1 MPTSA
6 RIHNG
11 AMWASSPTAVNYIQL
26 QIIIF
31 VGTFTP
37 DGPCEIN
44 HKRTVEDACPYGGII
59 IYIPI
64 NYNLL
69 KNKGVKTPLQNI
81 KH

>member
-44 HKRTVEDACPYGGII
+44 HKRTVEDACPYGVII
-59 IYIPI
+59 IYVT
-64 NYNLL
+64 YNLQFT
-69 KNKGVKTPLQNI
+69 KKQGR
-81 KH
+81 